1 MLRTEALLASP
12 DTRGNERHAFLRLL
26 TGSSS
31 ALWRHAGPL
40 LRAAG
45 SRIRT
50 RTVVLLSSS
59 HRGRKQKPHWLE
71 SDRFAG
77 QLSFEAAALPVYPRM
92 PGAAVR
98 TAAEATRAT
107 RSTDPE
113 DILADHRWG
122 FLLEVLLGES
132 AAEPRRCLERCARWL
147 EGHRDR
153 SAAGWEPYSTCERVA
168 NLLVFLAAL
177 PVAAAEMPGVLD
189 AGRLLSES
197 ADWILRHLEYYGPD
211 ATNNHI
217 INNGRA
223 LVMAGAVSRNPRL
236 VEAGMRVL
244 RASLP
249 QLIMAGGFLRERSS
263 HYQLVILNWVLDAW
277 WFVARLHGEHGADA
291 GFLADYCSRML
302 RAAAMLCDRDRGL
315 LATIGDVSPDATPAQ
330 SVARLC
336 RLYPEWWPAQ
346 SECADGVQLQDGWF
360 RACRGRDTVLGNF
373 PAGSFP
379 ADFPTHGHSDLTG
392 FVWLHDGRAVLTD
405 PGRYRYTQ
413 DAVSLFQRSAAAHNV
428 PLVNGL
434 APFCESLTAG
444 LWWPRPYAD
453 ASLKVTVERG
463 GVLLAHDGFHRA
475 TPVSRHSRRI
485 TFVEA
490 GLVTLDSFAGHG
502 EVDVTL
508 CWHFAEYF
516 DTLDPGSLMVTGS
529 GGRLSLSFDRVDGHG
544 EIRPAVARLG
554 ESWVSRVY
562 GHKLPALGVALCWRV
577 QLPATIATR
586 FALTTPVRL

>member
-1 MLRTEALLASP
+1 MLASP

-31 ALWRHAGPL
+31 ALWQHAGPL

-50 RTVVLLSSS
+50 RTVVLLSSR
-59 HRGRKQKPHWLE
+59 HRGRKRKPRWLE

-92 PGAAVR
+92 PGAQTR
-98 TAAEATRAT
+98 AAAGATPAT

-113 DILADHRWG
+113 DDLADHRWG
-122 FLLEVLLGES
+122 FLLEALLGQS
-132 AAEPRRCLERCARWL
+132 AVEPRRCLQRCARWL
-147 EGHRDR
+147 EDHRDR
-153 SAAGWEPYSTCERVA
+153 SAAGWEPYSSCERVA

-177 PVAAAEMPGVLD
+177 PAAAAETPAVLD

-223 LVMAGAVSRNPRL
+223 LVMVGAVSRNPRL

-249 QLIMAGGFLRERSS
+249 QLIMPGGFLRERSS

-277 WFVARLHGEHGADA
+277 WFVAGLHGEHGADA
-291 GFLADYCSRML
+291 DFLAEYGKKML
-302 RAAAMLCDRDRGL
+302 RAAAMLCDRDQGL

-330 SVARLC
+330 SVARLR
-336 RLYPEWWPAQ
+336 RLYAEWWPAQ
-346 SECADGVQLQDGWF
+346 SGCLDGAQLQDGWF
-360 RACRGRDTVLGNF
+360 RASGGREIVLGNF
-373 PAGSFP
+373 PAGSYP

-392 FVWLHDGRAVLTD
+392 FVWLHDGREVLTD

-453 ASLKVTVERG
+453 ASLEVTVEG
-463 GVLLAHDGFHRA
+463 GSVLLAHDGFRRA

-485 TFVEA
+485 TLTEA
-490 GLVTLDSFAGHG
+490 GLVIVDSFEGHG
-502 EVDVTL
+502 DAEVTL
-508 CWHFAEYF
+508 CWHFAEHF
-516 DTLDPGSLMVTGS
+516 DTLDPGSLTVTGN
-529 GGRLSLSFDRVDGHG
+529 GGRLTLSFDRVDGRG
-544 EIRPAVARLG
+544 ESRPAVARPG
-554 ESWVSRVY
+554 ESCISRVY
-562 GHKLPALGVALCWRV
+562 GRKLPALGVALCWRV
-577 QLPATIATR
+577 QLPATIASR
-586 FALTTPVRL
+586 FALTTPVRQ